1 MSTIVTRAGKGSP
14 LTNNEVDTNFTNLNS
29 DKYQSGDSPSFAQV
43 NVDNIQ
49 LNGNTVSSTNTD
61 GNIVLSPNG
70 AGTVDVD
77 NSKIT
82 GLSEPT
88 LTTDAATK
96 QYVDSAVS
104 TGFIVH
110 DSAVYATAAPLPNS
124 PIYNNGTAGVGA
136 TITANTNTAL
146 VIDGVT
152 LVSPTNNGIRVLV
165 KNEVSSQ
172 YNGIYDVTE
181 SGSGSAPWVLTRSTD
196 FNTVAAGNVST
207 NAYVYI
213 TAGSTNIG
221 SSWIFSQV
229 GSVTLGTTPLHFE
242 LFAQP
247 IGYTATAPLNITGQT
262 IALTGTVE
270 VNKGGTGATTLTG
283 VLKGNGT
290 NAFTAATAGTDFVAP
305 GGALGTPSSGTLTN
319 CTGYTYANLSG
330 TVPTWNQNTTGNAA
344 TATSVTNV
352 GGYTPYTG
360 STGPTWGSNLANIKS
375 DGLID
380 IGRYIDFHGASAEA
394 ADYTV
399 RLDAGGSGSTTLTL
413 TGAFVASSNVT
424 AYSDERLKKN
434 WRPVQEGFVEKLAK
448 VKSGIYDRTD
458 IEATQAGVSA
468 QEMQK
473 LLAETVQTGEDGTL
487 SLAYGNAALVAA
499 VELAKQVVE
508 LKKEIELLKAR

>member
-196 FNTVAAGNVST
+196 
-207 NAYVYI
+207 
-213 TAGSTNIG
+213 
-221 SSWIFSQV
+221 
-229 GSVTLGTTPLHFE
+229 
-242 LFAQP
+242 
-247 IGYTATAPLNITGQT
+247 
-262 IALTGTVE
+262 
-270 VNKGGTGATTLTG
+270 
-283 VLKGNGT
+283 
-290 NAFTAATAGTDFVAP
+290 
-305 GGALGTPSSGTLTN
+305 
-319 CTGYTYANLSG
+319 
-330 TVPTWNQNTTGNAA
+330 
-344 TATSVTNV
+344 
-352 GGYTPYTG
+352 
-360 STGPTWGSNLANIKS
+360 
-375 DGLID
+375 
-380 IGRYIDFHGASAEA
+380 
-394 ADYTV
+394 
-399 RLDAGGSGSTTLTL
+399 
-413 TGAFVASSNVT
+413 
-424 AYSDERLKKN
+424 
-434 WRPVQEGFVEKLAK
+434 
-448 VKSGIYDRTD
+448 
-458 IEATQAGVSA
+458 
-468 QEMQK
+468 
-473 LLAETVQTGEDGTL
+473 
-487 SLAYGNAALVAA
+487 
-499 VELAKQVVE
+499 
-508 LKKEIELLKAR
+508 

>member
-61 GNIVLSPNG
+61 GNIVISPNG

-124 PIYNNGTAGVGA
+124 PIYNNGAAGVGA
-136 TITANTNTAL
+136 TITANTNAAL

-247 IGYTATAPLNITGQT
+247 IGYNATAPLNITGQT

-290 NAFTAATAGTDFVAP
+290 SAFTAATAGTDFVAP

-319 CTGYTYANLSG
+319 CTF
-330 TVPTWNQNTTGNAA
+330 PTLNQNTTGNAA
-344 TATSVTNV
+344 TATTATNASNLTGGNITGNMVVANATSPNSYYLQFGDNSGWVYRFMTNV
-352 GGYTPYTG
+352 AGTP
-360 STGPTWGSNLANIKS
+360 
-375 DGLID
+375 
-380 IGRYIDFHGASAEA
+380 
-394 ADYTV
+394 TV
-399 RLDAGGSGSTTLTL
+399 RFSFQDN
-413 TGAFVASSNVT
+413 GAFTAVNNIT

-434 WRPVQEGFVEKLAK
+434 WRPVQENFVEKLAQ

-499 VELAKQVVE
+499 IELAKQVVE